1 MKIADLLTESKILR
15 EKFKTQRK
23 GSKGPAVK
31 ETQKMLIQLGHLAP
45 TWTSKKSGKSY
56 PSDDGNFGGGT
67 AKAAMA
73 FQKASGLDVDGI
85 IGPATLKLMM
95 GAVEKK
101 TSSGLV
107 AKHKP
112 GIDAAKADRDAT
124 IAKVLDKREGTILDR
139 LLAQKIKPKMK
150 PRYSTL
156 YPQVAQMVKAHGKNS
171 VAGAEKMAKGIL
183 HAKWALDVNAMTF
196 DQAFAEM
203 LRRSTDMPEADVQHV
218 TKETMKSRNE
228 ILAVQKGTTDAAVA
242 KHGNAEQKARNN
254 ALNAKGA
261 TIQAQIDAI
270 DNKVVDGVPVGPA
283 AKADL
288 EKKASARNAY
298 DMAKGN
304 VG

>member
-1 MKIADLLTESKILR
+1 MLICEVIVGQEPLR

-23 GSKGPAVK
+23 GSKGSAVK

-67 AKAAMA
+67 ARAVIA
-73 FQKASGLDVDGI
+73 FQKANGLDADGI
-85 IGPATLKLMM
+85 IGPATIRSLM
-95 GAVEKK
+95 GAVDKK
-101 TSSGLV
+101 SSSELV

-124 IAKVLDKREGTILDR
+124 IAKVLDKREGKILDR

-218 TKETMKSRNE
+218 TKEVMTSRNE
-228 ILAVQKGTTDAAVA
+228 ILAVKKGT
-242 KHGNAEQKARNN
+242 
-254 ALNAKGA
+254 
-261 TIQAQIDAI
+261 IDAF
-270 DNKVVDGVPVGPA
+270 KRGPQ
-283 AKADL
+283 
-288 EKKASARNAY
+288 ARIPSIKTRVA
-298 DMAKGN
+298 G
-304 VG
+304 

>member
-1 MKIADLLTESKILR
+1 MLICEVIVGEEPLR

-85 IGPATLKLMM
+85 IGPATLKSMM

-101 TSSGLV
+101 TSSELV

-112 GIDAAKADRDAT
+112 GIDKAKGEYNALVGD
-124 IAKVLDKREGTILDR
+124 VLDKRAGKILDR

-261 TIQAQIDAI
+261 TIQAQLDAI
-270 DNKVVDGVPVGPA
+270 NNKTKDGVPVGPA

-298 DMAKGN
+298 DMATGN

>member
-1 MKIADLLTESKILR
+1 MLICEVIVGQEPLR

-23 GSKGPAVK
+23 GSKGSAVK

-67 AKAAMA
+67 ARAVIA
-73 FQKASGLDVDGI
+73 FQKANGLDADGI
-85 IGPATLKLMM
+85 IGPATIRSLM

-101 TSSGLV
+101 TSSELV

-124 IAKVLDKREGTILDR
+124 IAKVLDKREGKILDR

-171 VAGAEKMAKGIL
+171 VDPPTHSSHSSKY
-183 HAKWALDVNAMTF
+183 
-196 DQAFAEM
+196 
-203 LRRSTDMPEADVQHV
+203 
-218 TKETMKSRNE
+218 
-228 ILAVQKGTTDAAVA
+228 
-242 KHGNAEQKARNN
+242 
-254 ALNAKGA
+254 
-261 TIQAQIDAI
+261 
-270 DNKVVDGVPVGPA
+270 A
-283 AKADL
+283 AKSQSGHKLPCLLYTSPSPRD
-288 EKKASARNAY
+288 
-298 DMAKGN
+298 
-304 VG
+304 